1 MAHLIDSEREG
12 KKDVQFSHL
21 CNIEK
26 ERGVKDI
33 LKHRDSGSAVVTC
46 ENTNWLVST
55 WECLW
60 WMNLKPNHKLS
71 LKNLM
76 KESEAESEAK
86 SEVVDALPVY
96 ISPVFL

>member
-1 MAHLIDSEREG
+1 MAHLIDREREG

-46 ENTNWLVST
+46 E
-55 WECLW
+55 
-60 WMNLKPNHKLS
+60 KHKLVGIYMGMS
-71 LKNLM
+71 LVD
-76 KESEAESEAK
+76 ESETKSQAESEEFDERIR
-86 SEVVDALPVY
+86 S
-96 ISPVFL
+96 